1 MTRLGFVMAVLLAA
15 CAWPAYG
22 QERFRVEH
30 LTPEQG
36 LSQSYVYN
44 IMQDGPGFI
53 WICTRDGLNR
63 YDGYQFTIFRH
74 DPTVSTSLSDIG
86 TGPCVSDSLGNI
98 WVWSLM
104 LNRVDR
110 RSGRVQK
117 YPWPADA
124 RCVMQDRM
132 LRSMLCDRSGR
143 IWITSEEGLVLF
155 DTVRRSYSLFS
166 QVRQVER
173 GGVAS
178 AVTAVHEDGSGRIWA
193 LHAGDSIYQCD
204 AATQSAR
211 GYRIWWKRHNAA
223 RVLREDERGRLVIGA
238 GSELGTPE
246 RFLRFDPATHAV
258 EELPAISPSRAWA
271 LRNEIRPY
279 CVDASGYL
287 WLSISASD
295 GDSVNA
301 GLYAIPFDTLLAS
314 HRLWERLHQW
324 QVIPRVHV
332 LSLLADRSGVVWA
345 GTTDGLYRVAAV
357 GERFQTYRA
366 GARGGLSCPRVRSV
380 AFDPGG
386 RLWVGTDYGLNIFD
400 ERRNAFRVRI
410 EPMAGCNHDEATVNV
425 IYMDRDS
432 SVIIG
437 TNGRIFR
444 SRSWN
449 SAAPRFAPFPGSAQ
463 DAGRDEPIATRS
475 ILRDNDGMLWVGT
488 RERGLYLYDRMNR
501 PVRHFM
507 NIPDDAAS
515 LPAGLIWSIHQD
527 RAGTIWFGTVSGIC
541 RWDPEHSVFRSCC
554 ISESRGP
561 AGCSDNACAI
571 TEDRNGDLWIALH
584 GGGVARYNRAADSFE
599 SFNTGNGMA
608 ANSVYAALPDNT
620 GRLWVSSN
628 QGLMLFDPRRRTC
641 RTYTTGDG
649 IQGNEFSFS
658 AYCASPDGELL
669 FGGANGVTRFRP
681 ERIRDNDVAPTVAVT
696 AFRVFDSVRATGLGD
711 GDTVSVNYSESYLTF
726 DFAALDYANSPANR
740 YAYMLDGFG
749 DAWIH
754 CGTRHTLSFS
764 GLDPGTYRLRIAG
777 TNNDG
782 LWAAHPFTLVIRVVP
797 PFWMAWWF
805 RSLIALVLAAA
816 GIAALRLHLKRVRLK
831 ERLERR
837 QVESELQT
845 LRLQMNPHF
854 IFNALSS
861 IQHLMIRNEGRRAMQ
876 YLTRFARLVR
886 AILESSRQTSV
897 PIADEMEN
905 LRNYLALES
914 LRFDERFAYQIQID
928 PEIDLEQTCIPTM
941 LLQPLVENAIKHG
954 LLNRPDGGN
963 VSITLRAR
971 GRTLHCAIED
981 DGVGRR
987 HASRLR
993 EHAAT
998 KRTSL
1003 GLSVTRE
1010 RLDMLRALTHHN
1022 LSMCVIDLHNEHG
1035 MPVGTRVE
1043 LELPMEKMCLE
1054 PPERRD

>member
-1 MTRLGFVMAVLLAA
+1 MIRSGFVVAVLLAA
-15 CAWPAYG
+15 CACLAYG

-44 IMQDGPGFI
+44 IMQDRPGFI

-74 DPTVSTSLSDIG
+74 DPTLSTSLSDIG
-86 TGPCVSDSLGNI
+86 AGPCVSDSQGNI

-110 RSGRVQK
+110 RGGPVQK
-117 YPWPADA
+117 YPWPTDP
-124 RCVMQDRM
+124 RFVMQDRM
-132 LRSMLCDRSGR
+132 LRTMLCDRSGR
-143 IWITSEEGLVLF
+143 IWIASEGGLVLF
-155 DTVRRSYSLFS
+155 DTVRHAYSLFS
-166 QVRQVER
+166 LAVQAEQWGVER
-173 GGVAS
+173 
-178 AVTAVHEDGSGRIWA
+178 TVHAMYEDGSGRIWA
-193 LHAGDSIYQCD
+193 LHSGDSIYQCD
-204 AATQSAR
+204 AATLSAR
-211 GYRIWWKRHNAA
+211 GYRIWRKQHNAA
-223 RVLREDERGRLVIGA
+223 CVLCEDEQGRLVIGTT
-238 GSELGTPE
+238 SEWGNPE
-246 RFLRFDPATHAV
+246 QIIRFDPATHLV

-271 LRNEIRPY
+271 LHNEIRPY
-279 CVDASGYL
+279 CIDASGYL
-287 WLSISASD
+287 WLSISAGEGSEA
-295 GDSVNA
+295 SA
-301 GLYAIPFDTLLAS
+301 GLYAIPFDTLLHS
-314 HRLWERLHQW
+314 RGIRERLHQW
-324 QVIPRVHV
+324 QVIPHVHV
-332 LSLLADRSGVVWA
+332 LSLLVDRSGVVWG
-345 GTTDGLYRVAAV
+345 GTTDGLFRVTAV

-366 GARGGLSCPRVRSV
+366 GTPGGLSCPRVRAV
-380 AFDPGG
+380 VLDPGN

-400 ERRNAFRVRI
+400 ERRHAFHVCIR
-410 EPMAGCNHDEATVNV
+410 PMAGCSHDEATVNV
-425 IYMDRDS
+425 VYMDRDS

-437 TNGRIFR
+437 TNGRLFR
-444 SRSWN
+444 SRSWC
-449 SAAPRFAPFPGSAQ
+449 SPAPRFALFPGSEPNARN
-463 DAGRDEPIATRS
+463 DVPIATRS
-475 ILRDNDGMLWVGT
+475 ILRDRDGMLWVGT
-488 RERGLYLYDRMNR
+488 RERGLYLYDRRNR
-501 PVRHFM
+501 LMRHFM
-507 NIPDDAAS
+507 NVPGDAAS
-515 LPAGLIWSIHQD
+515 LPAGVVWAIHQD
-527 RAGTIWFGTVSGIC
+527 RAGSIWFGTVSGIC
-541 RWDPEHSVFRSCC
+541 RWDPERAAFRRYC
-554 ISESRGP
+554 IGGNP
-561 AGCSDNACAI
+561 GLVGCSDNACAI
-571 TEDRNGDLWIALH
+571 SEDNNGDLWIALH
-584 GGGVARYNRAADSFE
+584 GAGVARYNHAADSFE

-620 GRLWVSSN
+620 GKLWVSSN
-628 QGLMLFDPRRRTC
+628 QGLMLFDPRQRTC

-658 AYCASPDGELL
+658 AYYASPDGELM

-681 ERIRDNDVAPTVAVT
+681 ERIRDNNVAPTVAVT

-711 GDTVSVNYSESYLTF
+711 GDTVTVNYSESYLTF
-726 DFAALDYANSPANR
+726 DFAALDYANSPSNR

-749 DAWIH
+749 DTWIN
-754 CGTRHTLSFS
+754 CGSRHSLSFS

-782 LWAAHPFTLVIRVVP
+782 LWAAHPLTLVIRVVP

-805 RSLIALVLAAA
+805 RVLGALALAAA

-861 IQHLMIRNEGRRAMQ
+861 IQHLVIRNDGRRAMQ
-876 YLTRFARLVR
+876 YLTLFARLVR
-886 AILESSRQTSV
+886 AILESSRQTFV

-905 LRNYLALES
+905 LRNYLTLEA
-914 LRFDERFAYQIQID
+914 LRFDERFAYHILID
-928 PEIDLEQTCIPTM
+928 PAIDQEHTCIPTM

-954 LLNRPDGGN
+954 LLNRADGGT
-963 VSITLRAR
+963 VSITLRAC
-971 GRTLHCAIED
+971 GGTLHCAIED

-1022 LSMCVIDLHNEHG
+1022 LSMRVIDLHNEHG
-1035 MPVGTRVE
+1035 VPAGTRVE
-1043 LELPMEKMCLE
+1043 LELPMEEVCRE
-1054 PPERRD
+1054 PAERRD